1 MIDSR
6 FVFLCLLESLLLL
19 LPILLVL
26 VNIFD
31 KLWHLVDWLTR
42 AVECSFLIGIELLLC
57 HFVGTMCVLYAS
69 LLLRL
74 HVVRLFGSR

>member
-6 FVFLCLLESLLLL
+6 FVFLCFLKSLLLL

-57 HFVGTMCVLYAS
+57 HFVETMCVLYAS

-74 HVVRLFGSR
+74 HVV